1 MNKDVLDGTGA
12 ATLIAVTLLL
22 AVNQV
27 LVVKVNTG
35 LQPVFFAGVR
45 SVLAVMFVALW
56 LVARGRPPVLRREH
70 LVPGL
75 AMGAI
80 FAAEFL
86 CLFLALDMTALGRAS
101 VIFYSMPLWLA
112 VMAHFGLPGQRITG
126 IKGVGLLLA
135 FAGTMTAILSRQ
147 PGTGGSL
154 AGDLLA
160 LGAALGWAGT
170 AFLARATKLRQAGPE
185 MQLFWMVLVSGPILL
200 LLSPLFGPL
209 VRDLQTH
216 HIFLLI
222 AQSSVVVAGGF
233 VVWLWLLSVYP
244 TAVVASFSFLTPV
257 FAMGFGVVLYG
268 EEVTPAILAA
278 AALVGSGILLIN
290 RRA

>member
-1 MNKDVLDGTGA
+1 MKKDALDGTGA
-12 ATLIAVTLLL
+12 ATLLAITLLL

-27 LVVKVNTG
+27 IVVEGNKG
-35 LQPVFFAGVR
+35 LQPVFFAGLR
-45 SVLAVMFVALW
+45 SGLAVVFVALW
-56 LVARGRPPVLRREH
+56 LWARGRPVAFVRAH

-112 VMAHFGLPGQRITG
+112 LMAHFGLPGQRITKV
-126 IKGVGLLLA
+126 KGLGLMLA

-154 AGDLLA
+154 LGDLLA

-170 AFLARATKLRQAGPE
+170 AFLARATRLAEAGAE
-185 MQLFWMVLVSGPILL
+185 MQLFWMVLVSAPILL
-200 LLSPLFGPL
+200 IVSPLFGPL
-209 VRDLQTH
+209 IRDLQMH
-216 HIFLLI
+216 HILWLI
-222 AQSSVVVAGGF
+222 FQASVVVAGGF
-233 VVWLWLLSVYP
+233 AVWLWLMSVYP
-244 TAVVASFSFLTPV
+244 PAVVASFSFLTPV
-257 FAMGFGVVLYG
+257 FAIGFGVVLYG
-268 EEVTPAILAA
+268 EEVTAAIMV
-278 AALVGSGILLIN
+278 AALLVSGGIILIN
-290 RRA
+290 RRS